1 MTSVK
6 PIDTDKYSA
15 YLREKSLIPRDRKVL
30 IARLAGSLQE
40 SDLSEPVNCDG
51 FGRIRHFRLK
61 HDERWSP
68 NPLPILPAARAL
80 GRAPEKTLRAQVF
93 QNAACNWR
101 CWYCYVDF
109 DRLAANT
116 RVAAYFTADELI
128 DLFRTQPSPP
138 DMIDLSG
145 GQPDITPEWIAWTM
159 EALISR
165 HMDSS
170 VFLWSDDNL
179 STRYYWQYLS
189 KEQRSAISRYSL
201 YARVG
206 CFKGYDEDSFE
217 FNTRAAPRL
226 FSQQLAIF
234 HELLNE
240 GLDLYA
246 YVTLT
251 ARPHARVHA
260 AVESFVDR
268 LQAIHKDLP
277 LRTVPLRIET
287 FAPTQTRVD
296 ATQEA
301 ALAFQFDAHA
311 AWREEL
317 LRRFSASELAAP
329 ICEVSL
335 S

>member
-1 MTSVK
+1 VK
-6 PIDTDKYSA
+6 PIDTEKYSR
-15 YLREKSLIPRDRKVL
+15 YLRQKSLMPGERKVL

-40 SDLSEPVNCDG
+40 TDLSEPVNCNG
-51 FGRIRHFRLK
+51 FGRIRHFRLQR
-61 HDERWSP
+61 DERWSP
-68 NPLPILPAARAL
+68 NPLPILPAMRAL
-80 GRAPEKTLRAQVF
+80 GRAPDRTLRAQVF

-109 DRLAANT
+109 DRLAADT

-128 DLFRTQPSPP
+128 DLFLAQPSPP
-138 DMIDLSG
+138 DMLDLSG
-145 GQPDITPEWIAWTM
+145 GQPDITPEWIAWTIDS
-159 EALISR
+159 LVSR
-165 HMDSS
+165 SITP

-189 KEQRSAISRYSL
+189 KEQRKAISRYPL

-206 CFKGYDEDSFE
+206 CFKGYDSVSFA
-217 FNTRAAPRL
+217 FNTRAVPEL
-226 FSQQLAIF
+226 FAEQLSIF
-234 HELLNE
+234 RELLNE

-251 ARPHARVHA
+251 APPHPRLHA

-268 LQAIHKDLP
+268 LQTIHRNLP
-277 LRTVPLRIET
+277 LRTVPLRIEA
-287 FAPTQTRVD
+287 FAPTRARVE
-296 ATQEA
+296 AVQNA
-301 ALAFQFDAHA
+301 ALTFQYDVHA

-317 LRRFSASELAAP
+317 MRRFSPAERATA

>member
-1 MTSVK
+1 MTLVK
-6 PIDTDKYSA
+6 PIDTEKYSA
-15 YLREKSLIPRDRKVL
+15 YLRQKSLILSGRKIL

-40 SDLSEPVNCDG
+40 TDLSEPVNCNG
-51 FGRIRHFRLK
+51 FGRIRHFRLQR
-61 HDERWSP
+61 DECWSP

-80 GRAPEKTLRAQVF
+80 ERAPDQTLRAQVF

-109 DRLAANT
+109 DRLAADT

-128 DLFRTQPSPP
+128 DLFLAQPSPP
-138 DMIDLSG
+138 DMLDLSG
-145 GQPDITPEWIAWTM
+145 GQPDITPEWIAWTID
-159 EALISR
+159 ALVSR
-165 HMDSS
+165 GMTR

-179 STRYYWQYLS
+179 SSRYYWRYLS
-189 KEQRSAISRYSL
+189 KEQRKAISRYPL

-206 CFKGYDEDSFE
+206 CFKGYDSTSFA
-217 FNTRAAPRL
+217 FNTRAVPEL
-226 FSQQLAIF
+226 FGQQLAIF
-234 HELLNE
+234 RELLSE

-251 ARPHARVHA
+251 APPHARVHT

-268 LQAIHKDLP
+268 LQAIHKNLP
-277 LRTVPLRIET
+277 LRTVPLRIEA
-287 FAPTQTRVD
+287 FAPTQTRVEE
-296 ATQEA
+296 TQKA
-301 ALAFQFDAHA
+301 ALTFQHDVHA

-317 LRRFSASELAAP
+317 LRRFSASELATQ
-329 ICEVSL
+329 ICDVAL